1 MRKKTI
7 YTLLIIIGV
16 IILFYGKNSDTV
28 VFSYLSI
35 FGFVMLMFGLY
46 KISTEWVKDKSDDE
60 NKNLE

>member
-28 VFSYLSI
+28 IFSYLSI